1 MLVWWCLDT
10 NPPYQKCS
18 QSDPP
23 FVDLYQSIEEAALRR
38 SEKTK
43 PLPCPNFPK
52 LPQKRTRHKSG
63 GNSAAAVAT
72 PAAKT
77 TLSLNNPGNRNV
89 KTL

>member
-43 PLPCPNFPK
+43 PLPCK

-63 GNSAAAVAT
+63 GNSVAT